1 MLEEMETQKK
11 RVIDYKDLRR
21 SRGELSIKITAAL
34 QNMLLMLVCI
44 KYVKGVTKT
53 SGKKQAKAT
62 VTDELDDEDTG
73 EPVLDKIEPDG
84 Y

>member
-44 KYVKGVTKT
+44 KYVKGVTKA

-62 VTDELDDEDTG
+62 VTDELDVEDTG
-73 EPVLDKIEPDG
+73 EPVLEKIEPNG